1 MEKIAY
7 FEDMNAIANKYW
19 NSRNEFEATKDKIY
33 EDYGYDSDEM
43 KQYYAKAKEIESNN
57 PYTPGE
63 YKALRMYNES
73 INYEY
78 DELMLNYEYDKLILN
93 CSIVGFWDSEI
104 EDFIN
109 CLKTAGVKS
118 FVYIDNSTA
127 LMDNIHGFSEN
138 GFVFDSLYT
147 REEKQFLNHVTTYRG
162 IRFVRK

>member
-19 NSRNEFEATKDKIY
+19 NYRNEFEATKDKIY
-33 EDYGYDSDEM
+33 EEYGYDSDEM
-43 KQYYAKAKEIESNN
+43 KQYYVKAKEIASNN

-73 INYEY
+73 INNGYNELISNDRIGGLWY
-78 DELMLNYEYDKLILN
+78 D
-93 CSIVGFWDSEI
+93 EI
-104 EDFIN
+104 EDFTN
-109 CLKTAGVKS
+109 CLKAAGVKS
-118 FVYIDNSTA
+118 FVYIDDSTA

>member
-33 EDYGYDSDEM
+33 EEYGYDSNEM
-43 KQYYAKAKEIESNN
+43 KQYYVKAKEIASNN
-57 PYTPGE
+57 PYTSGE
-63 YKALRMYNES
+63 YKALQMYNES
-73 INYEY
+73 INHGY
-78 DELMLNYEYDKLILN
+78 DELILY
-93 CSIVGFWDSEI
+93 CSIGGLWYNEI

-147 REEKQFLNHVTTYRG
+147 REEKQFLNHVETYRG

>member
-1 MEKIAY
+1 
-7 FEDMNAIANKYW
+7 
-19 NSRNEFEATKDKIY
+19 
-33 EDYGYDSDEM
+33 M
-43 KQYYAKAKEIESNN
+43 KQYYVKAKEIASNN

-73 INYEY
+73 INNGYNELISNDRIGGLWY
-78 DELMLNYEYDKLILN
+78 D
-93 CSIVGFWDSEI
+93 EI

-138 GFVFDSLYT
+138 GFMFDSLYV
-147 REEKQFLNHVTTYRG
+147 RKEEDPFFNHVDIYRG